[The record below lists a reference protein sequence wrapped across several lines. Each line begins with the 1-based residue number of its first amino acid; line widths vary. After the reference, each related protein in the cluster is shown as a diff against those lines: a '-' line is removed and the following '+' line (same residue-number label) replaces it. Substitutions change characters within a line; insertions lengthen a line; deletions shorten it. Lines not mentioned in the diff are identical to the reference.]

1 MDIPL
6 KHLLKEIPFL
16 CLFLVFFIYMCM
28 YVNMQ
33 KKSHEDILSIV
44 NTVF

>member
-1 MDIPL
+1 MEIPL
-6 KHLLKEIPFL
+6 EHLLKDIPFL
-16 CLFLVFFIYMCM
+16 CLFLVFLYPCI
-28 YVNMQ
+28 YVNMK